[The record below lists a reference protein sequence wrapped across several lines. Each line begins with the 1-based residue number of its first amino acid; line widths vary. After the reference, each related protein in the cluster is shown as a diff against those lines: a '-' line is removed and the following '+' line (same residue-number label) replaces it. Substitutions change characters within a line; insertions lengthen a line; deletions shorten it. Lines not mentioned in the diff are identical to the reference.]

1 MSKNRQHIKILFLPY
16 FWLFIFFILPLLIM
30 FVYSFSQRGTYGGV
44 KYIFTIS
51 NYINSFDPLYFKL
64 FLRSLTYSF
73 FSTLIALL
81 IGYPIAYYIATS
93 TAKIKA
99 ILIFLVILPFW
110 TNFLIRIFSWIVIL
124 GTEGMVN
131 DFLIWIGLVE
141 SPIELLFNDFSV
153 MLGLVYGVLPYMIL
167 PIVASLDKLDKNLLE
182 ASVDLGANRFET
194 FYKVTFPL
202 SMQGVVTGI
211 VFVFIPS
218 LGQFVVPDIL
228 GGTSTYMI
236 GNTISN
242 QFITVRNWP
251 FGSAMSMLLMLIVSI
266 TISLYIRYS
275 KKKY

>member
-1 MSKNRQHIKILFLPY
+1 ML
-16 FWLFIFFILPLLIM
+16 
-30 FVYSFSQRGTYGGV
+30 VYSFSTRGTYGGV
-44 KYIFTIS
+44 KYIFTVS

-64 FLRSLTYSF
+64 FIRSLYYSSV
-73 FSTLIALL
+73 STLITLL
-81 IGYPIAYYIATS
+81 IGYPIAYFIATS
-93 TAKIKA
+93 TTKVKA
-99 ILIFLVILPFW
+99 ILIFLIILPFW

-124 GTEGMVN
+124 GNEGMVN
-131 DFLIWIGLVE
+131 DFLIWIGFVDE
-141 SPIELLFNDFSV
+141 PIELLFNDFSV
-153 MLGLVYGVLPYMIL
+153 MLGLVYGVLPFMIL
-167 PIVASLDKLDKNLLE
+167 PIIASLDKLDKNLLE

-194 FYKVTFPL
+194 FYKVTLPL

-228 GGTSTYMI
+228 GGTSSYMI

-242 QFITVRNWP
+242 QFISVRNWP